1 MYFLFEKCDAEKG
14 QQFVIAESVDEAEYL
29 FGGIDEED
37 VIMNGEE

>member
-29 FGGIDEED
+29 FGGLDEEK
-37 VIMNGEE
+37 EEE